1 MLRKIIGLILGA
13 VASAI
18 LLGGLTTH
26 ADAQQPRSAVRR
38 IQAEQ
43 QRRDARIKEQAAR
56 WRQEHERRLREW
68 RLWEQRRRQKKST
81 GATR

>member
-1 MLRKIIGLILGA
+1 MLRKLIGSILGA
-13 VASAI
+13 VAFAI
-18 LLGGLTTH
+18 LLGGLPSH

-43 QRRDARIKEQAAR
+43 QRRNARIKEQAAHF
-56 WRQEHERRLREW
+56 RQEHERRLREW